1 MADADEPLGIGPRL
15 LYMVVFALVFWIL
28 CWVLAATAIL
38 QLLFA
43 LGGDRPSPELTRFG
57 AGLGLYTR
65 EIIDFMTF
73 ASAKIPYP
81 FTAWPQPPPAGGS

>member
-1 MADADEPLGIGPRL
+1 MVNAADPLGIGPRL

-43 LGGDRPSPELTRFG
+43 LVGDRPSPELTRFG
-57 AGLGLYTR
+57 AGLALYTR

-81 FTAWPQPPPAGGS
+81 FTAWPQPPPPGS